1 MALDL
6 LDGSSVFSDFA
17 IGTGVGVDAVSSV
30 TNTTWSPLS
39 VAFRH
44 SSLLSNFTKSDVVGA
59 GDGDL
64 LSDFASQ
71 AEVFD
76 FVRYIRLLLAAGD
89 GRMALDLLLRLP
101 PADSL

>member
-6 LDGSSVFSDFA
+6 LDGSSVLPDFA
-17 IGTGVGVDAVSSV
+17 IGTGVGANAGSSV
-30 TNTTWSPLS
+30 TNTTWSPSS
-39 VAFRH
+39 VVFRH
-44 SSLLSNFTKSDVVGA
+44 SSLLSNFTISDVLGA

-76 FVRYIRLLLAAGD
+76 FVRYIRLLAAGD
-89 GRMALDLLLRLP
+89 DRMALDLLLRLP

>member
-1 MALDL
+1 MVLDL

-17 IGTGVGVDAVSSV
+17 IGTGVGVNAVSS
-30 TNTTWSPLS
+30 WSPSS
-39 VAFRH
+39 VVFRH
-44 SSLLSNFTKSDVVGA
+44 SSLLSNLTKSDVLGA

-76 FVRYIRLLLAAGD
+76 FVRYIRLLAAGD